1 MLQSK
6 LFEVSHF
13 YFLRNESLD
22 HRVVQRVS
30 LWPLAVYV
38 AEGLGI
44 CGIIHG
50 EYVSTRA
57 SLASLGLVT
66 DG

>member
-1 MLQSK
+1 M
-6 LFEVSHF
+6 
-13 YFLRNESLD
+13 D

-50 EYVSTRA
+50 DYVSTRA
-57 SLASLGLVT
+57 SLASLGLVM